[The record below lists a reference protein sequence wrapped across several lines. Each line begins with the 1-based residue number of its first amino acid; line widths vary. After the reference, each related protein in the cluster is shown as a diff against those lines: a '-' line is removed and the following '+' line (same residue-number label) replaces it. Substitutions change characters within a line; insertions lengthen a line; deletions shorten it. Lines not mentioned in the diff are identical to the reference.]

1 MKPTTFE
8 SEIDQI
14 FGTRGTNQKWQ
25 KEQVFSLIQTTIMES
40 LPEKKITSIVNYS
53 PHEDVGFNQC
63 LDTITSNLKEKG
75 VL

>member
-25 KEQVFSLIQTTIMES
+25 KEQIYSLLQTTIREC
-40 LPEKKITSIVNYS
+40 IVE
-53 PHEDVGFNQC
+53 PREGKTAIALKWHQMGFNDC
-63 LDTITSNLKEKG
+63 LDTITKNLKEKG
-75 VL
+75 LL